1 MSTNRSLVSPTSHPA
16 LEKALA
22 ERLARRCPHGMQLGL
37 LEAVAMR
44 IGLMQGTL
52 RPRFQDPQLL
62 LFAADHGIAVDGIEV
77 PEGQHTQELV
87 RQLLDGLLPLS
98 VFARNESVELAIIDC
113 GVAENLPA
121 HDRLLARKIAYGTR
135 NSRVTSAMSVEQ
147 AHAAMRAGME
157 LGNKLR
163 GNATLLAGIGVG
175 GHESAAMV
183 LSKLTDC
190 PIRDLLLAGP
200 QTSKEELALA
210 MKIVRGAQARHRA
223 VIDPIEVLAALG
235 GFEIAVMVG
244 VMLMAAGRRHLLLI
258 DGMAACAALMIASRI
273 APPVTD
279 YCIFCRS
286 HTHQGLDQA
295 TKLFRASP
303 LVDFGLD
310 QVDGTGAVLTWPTL
324 RAAATL
330 LSAPLGDDEPDT
342 ADPPAAPEFD
352 QEFVSTYNDPHHG
365 FGGPPMY

>member
-1 MSTNRSLVSPTSHPA
+1 
-16 LEKALA
+16 
-22 ERLARRCPHGMQLGL
+22 MQLGL

-52 RPRFQDPQLL
+52 RPALPGS
-62 LFAADHGIAVDGIEV
+62 AAAAVRRPTTASRVDGIEV

-175 GHESAAMV
+175 ATRARPWCCPSSLIARSA
-183 LSKLTDC
+183 TC
-190 PIRDLLLAGP
+190 CWPGP

-324 RAAATL
+324 RARGRLAV
-330 LSAPLGDDEPDT
+330 SAPGRRRAGHRRSAGRPGVRPGVRVDLQRPS
-342 ADPPAAPEFD
+342 PRVRRPAHVLIE
-352 QEFVSTYNDPHHG
+352 SG
-365 FGGPPMY
+365 

>member
-1 MSTNRSLVSPTSHPA
+1 
-16 LEKALA
+16 
-22 ERLARRCPHGMQLGL
+22 
-37 LEAVAMR
+37 
-44 IGLMQGTL
+44 
-52 RPRFQDPQLL
+52 
-62 LFAADHGIAVDGIEV
+62 
-77 PEGQHTQELV
+77 
-87 RQLLDGLLPLS
+87 
-98 VFARNESVELAIIDC
+98 
-113 GVAENLPA
+113 VAENLPA

-324 RAAATL
+324 RAAAAL
-330 LSAPLGDDEPDT
+330 LSAPLAT
-342 ADPPAAPEFD
+342 TSRTPPIRRPPRSSTRSSCRPTTTLTTGSAARPCTD
-352 QEFVSTYNDPHHG
+352 RVGLTRPGHPAVAIGQRLRWR
-365 FGGPPMY
+365 